1 MLYSEPASE
10 LQAQL
15 RPSRVYHSVLQVCL
29 LTKAVLVAIFGSER
43 VLPSHHGTRAG
54 LLLLFGAIVACS
66 CLIAGQHLLL
76 SSYLQGTGL
85 RGHRELRVLVI
96 RSTWLVR
103 CRE

>member
-1 MLYSEPASE
+1 M
-10 LQAQL
+10 
-15 RPSRVYHSVLQVCL
+15 QVCL

-76 SSYLQGTGL
+76 GAYLQGKRL
-85 RGHRELRVLVI
+85 
-96 RSTWLVR
+96 
-103 CRE
+103 